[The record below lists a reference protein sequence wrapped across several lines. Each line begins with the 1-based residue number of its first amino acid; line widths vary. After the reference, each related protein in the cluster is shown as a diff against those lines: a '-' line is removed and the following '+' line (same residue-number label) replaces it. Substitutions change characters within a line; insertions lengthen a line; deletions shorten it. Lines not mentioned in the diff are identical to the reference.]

1 MPYGST
7 RPRNLRR
14 IGAVASLAAAM
25 ALCACHADVLDPA
38 GPVGAGEKQIL
49 FDALTVML
57 VIIVPVIVATLAFA
71 WWYRASNTRARRLP
85 DWSYSGR
92 IELVVW
98 SIPLLVVLFLGGMA
112 WVSSHDLDPSVPV
125 PGRAK
130 PVDVQVVSLDWKWL
144 FIYPN
149 QGVASV
155 NRLVIPVGA
164 PLRFRLTSGSVMTA
178 FFIPRLGSMIYTM
191 NGMVTPLN
199 LRADRPGDYDGEAS
213 HFSGDGFPDMR
224 FTASAV
230 APAAFDA
237 WVAGVRGRG
246 PVLDSAEYET
256 LARQSAHVAPFTY
269 GTVQAGLFNDIALQ
283 RLPPGPGPQ
292 SGAGGPTVRPTTP
305 GI

>member
-1 MPYGST
+1 MPHGTT
-7 RPRNLRR
+7 RPRTWLRIAR
-14 IGAVASLAAAM
+14 LSPLAAAL
-25 ALCACHADVLDPA
+25 ALGACRADILDPA
-38 GPVGAGEKQIL
+38 GPVGAGETLIL
-49 FDALTVML
+49 IDAVAVML
-57 VIIVPVIVATLAFA
+57 AIIVPVIIATLAFA
-71 WWYRASNTRARRLP
+71 WWYRASNPRARRLP

-98 SIPLLVVLFLGGMA
+98 SIPILVVLFLGGMA
-112 WVSSHDLDPSVPV
+112 WVSSHDLDPAVPV
-125 PGRAK
+125 PGRVK

-144 FIYPN
+144 FIYPD

-178 FFIPRLGSMIYTM
+178 FFVPRLGSMIYTM
-191 NGMVTPLN
+191 NGMVTRLN

-230 APAAFDA
+230 PAPAFDA
-237 WVAGVRGRG
+237 WAAGVRGRG
-246 PVLDSAEYET
+246 PLLSAAAYED

-269 GTVQAGLFNDIALQ
+269 GAVQPGLFDDIALQ

-292 SGAGGPTVRPTTP
+292 SGAGGPTVHPKTP